1 MIRAVNNS
9 SLSFKS
15 SQVNILSTADNH
27 GDILAMPQIMKAV
40 EMNKRD
46 MFERAQEKGTMNLF
60 AIAGDFFLNPKKSG
74 FLTNP
79 ENLNGDIQHNFL
91 KKIIQTVRETAGEEN
106 EFDTVYT
113 PGNHCFDGGDK
124 WLFDKLNRTPMTT
137 IMTNINLEKSPLAQ
151 DLMAKNKNIV
161 TEKIYEIQDN
171 KNPDL
176 KNKILVLGVTIPAMD
191 YYSPNLLEG
200 SEFFDN
206 TNKNDV
212 LLEKE
217 DLQNTFDV
225 VEKSVEKFKKENPN
239 GAVVVMAHTG
249 NKLSS
254 LLAERVSDI
263 DLILNGHDHK
273 EFEILKG
280 KTLILSHGQNSKFLR
295 TSQLQFDDNGK
306 LSGIRA
312 MKFDITKYEPIA
324 RKDAK
329 IQEFVNEN
337 LREDLVPLVYF
348 KNENLKNSE
357 LVLDDSIRYANN
369 VIANY
374 TTSAIKS
381 ALKEKGYGDV
391 DAVGI
396 PGSIFRNGLK
406 SHERRS
412 TLNNI
417 DLLKMFDGV
426 NEDLSGVQ
434 IGKITGQELL
444 DLIIENVL
452 NNLKSRTRNSLIQW
466 SDIQVN
472 RSLFKKIKNGES
484 DANYYDCV
492 KIRDSKS
499 GVFEPINLGKEYS
512 ILMSDKYLVK
522 DSPHIE
528 APSKIKEKFE
538 KIPESYDSLFRKHL
552 ELANYEIKITDKLKE
567 ERIL

>member
-1 MIRAVNNS
+1 MARVLNNFPI
-9 SLSFKS
+9 SFKS

-27 GDILAMPQIMKAV
+27 GDILAMPQIIKAV
-40 EMNKRD
+40 ESNKRD
-46 MFERAQEKGTMNLF
+46 MFERADEKGTLNLF

-79 ENLNGDIQHNFL
+79 KNLNGDIQHNFL
-91 KKIIQTVRETAGEEN
+91 KKIIQTVRKTAGEKN
-106 EFDTVYT
+106 DFDTVYT

-124 WLFDKLNRTPMTT
+124 WLFDKLDKTPMTT
-137 IMTNINLEKSPLAQ
+137 VMTNINLAKSPLVQ
-151 DLMAKNKNIV
+151 DLMAGNKNIT
-161 TEKIYEIQDN
+161 TEKIYEVQDN
-171 KNPDL
+171 KNSDL

-191 YYSPNLLEG
+191 YYSPNLLVG
-200 SEFFDN
+200 SEFYDN

-212 LLEKE
+212 LLESE
-217 DLQNTFDV
+217 DLQNTFQV
-225 VEKSVEKFKKENPN
+225 VEDRVNKFKKENPK
-239 GAVVVMAHTG
+239 GAVVIMSHTG
-249 NKLSS
+249 NKISS
-254 LLAERVSDI
+254 LMAERIPEI

-295 TSQLQFDDNGK
+295 ASQLQFDDCGK
-306 LSGIRA
+306 LSEIRA
-312 MKFDITKYEPIA
+312 RKFDITKYEPIA
-324 RKDAK
+324 RKDTK

-337 LREDLVPLVYF
+337 LKEDLTPLVYF

-374 TTSAIKS
+374 TTSAIKG
-381 ALKEKGYGDV
+381 ALAEKGYPEV

-412 TLNNI
+412 TLDNI

-434 IGKITGQELL
+434 IGKITGQELT
-444 DLIIENVL
+444 DLIIENVS
-452 NNLKSRTRNSLIQW
+452 NNLISRTRNSLIQW

-472 RSLFKKIKNGES
+472 RSLFKKIKNNQS
-484 DANYYDCV
+484 DLPYYDAI
-492 KIRDSKS
+492 KIRNKKT
-499 GVFEPINLGKEYS
+499 GEFEPIKLDKEYS

-522 DSPHIE
+522 DSPHIS
-528 APSKIKEKFE
+528 APSKIKEKFV
-538 KIPESYDSLFRKHL
+538 KIPETYDSLFRKHL
-552 ELANYEIKITDKLKE
+552 ESVNYEIKITDKSKE

>member
-27 GDILAMPQIMKAV
+27 GDILAMPQIIKAV
-40 EMNKRD
+40 EQNKRD
-46 MFERAQEKGTMNLF
+46 MFERADECGTLNML

-79 ENLNGDIQHNFL
+79 KNLNGDIQHNFL
-91 KKIIQTVRETAGEEN
+91 RKIIETAKKTAGSVN
-106 EFDTVYT
+106 EFHTVYT

-124 WLFDKLNRTPMTT
+124 WLFDKLDKTPMTT

-151 DLMAKNKNIV
+151 DLMAKNKNIT
-161 TEKIYEIQDN
+161 TEKIYEVQDN
-171 KNPDL
+171 KNPNL

-191 YYSPNLLEG
+191 YYSPNLLVG

-212 LLEKE
+212 LLEEE
-217 DLQNTFDV
+217 DLQNTFKV
-225 VEKSVEKFKKENPN
+225 VEDRVNKFKKENPK
-239 GAVVVMAHTG
+239 GAVVVMSHTG
-249 NKLSS
+249 NKISS
-254 LLAERVSDI
+254 LMAEKVPDI

-306 LSGIRA
+306 LSEIRA
-312 MKFDITKYEPIA
+312 RKFDITKYEPIA

-337 LREDLVPLVYF
+337 LKEDLVPLVYF

-374 TTSAIKS
+374 TTSAIKG
-381 ALKEKGYGDV
+381 ALAKKGYSDV

-434 IGKITGQELL
+434 IGKITGQELT

-452 NNLKSRTRNSLIQW
+452 NNLISRTRNSLIQW

-472 RSLFKKIKNGES
+472 RSLFKKIKNNQS
-484 DANYYDCV
+484 DLAYYDAI
-492 KIRDSKS
+492 KIRNKET
-499 GVFEPINLGKEYS
+499 GEFEPIKLDKEYS
-512 ILMSDKYLVK
+512 ILLPDKYLVK

-528 APSKIKEKFE
+528 TPAKIREKFE
-538 KIPESYDSLFRKHL
+538 KIPETYDSLFRKHL
-552 ELANYEIKITDKLKE
+552 EMVDYEIKITDKQKE

>member
-1 MIRAVNNS
+1 MIRAINNS

-46 MFERAQEKGTMNLF
+46 MFERSGEAGTLNLF
-60 AIAGDFFLNPKKSG
+60 AIAGDFFLNPKKGG

-79 ENLNGDIQHNFL
+79 ENSAGDIQHNFL
-91 KKIIQTVRETAGEEN
+91 KKIIKTVANVAGSEN

-113 PGNHCFDGGDK
+113 AGNHCFDGGDK
-124 WLFDKLNRTPMTT
+124 WLFDKLNKTPMTS
-137 IMTNINLEKSPLAQ
+137 IMTNINLSKSPLAK
-151 DLMAKNKNIV
+151 DFMTKNHNI
-161 TEKIYEIQDN
+161 TTQKIYEIQDD
-171 KNPDL
+171 KNPNL
-176 KNKILVLGVTIPAMD
+176 RNKILVLGITIPTMD
-191 YYSPNLLEG
+191 YYSPNILVG
-200 SEFFDN
+200 SEFWDN

-212 LLEKE
+212 LLEEE
-217 DLQNTFDV
+217 DLQNTFKV
-225 VEKSVEKFKKENPN
+225 VDESVSKFKKENPN
-239 GAVVVMAHTG
+239 GAVVVMSHTG
-249 NKLSS
+249 NKISS
-254 LLAERVSDI
+254 LLAEKVPDI

-312 MKFDITKYEPIA
+312 RKFDITKYEPIA

-337 LREDLVPLVYF
+337 LKEDLVPLVYF

-369 VIANY
+369 VVANY
-374 TTSAIKS
+374 TTTAIKDV
-381 ALKEKGYGDV
+381 LKESGYPEV

-396 PGSIFRNGLK
+396 PASTFRNGLK

-426 NEDLSGVQ
+426 SEYLSALR
-434 IGKITGQELL
+434 IGKITGQELS

-452 NNLKSRTRNSLIQW
+452 NNLISRTRNPLIQW
-466 SDIQVN
+466 SDIQVD
-472 RSLFKKIKNGES
+472 RSLFKKIKNNQS
-484 DANYYDCV
+484 DLTYQDAI
-492 KIRDSKS
+492 KIRNNETGK
-499 GVFEPINLGKEYS
+499 FEPIELGKEYS
-512 ILMSDKYLVK
+512 ILISDKYLAK
-522 DSPHIE
+522 GSPNIKT
-528 APSKIKEKFE
+528 PSKIREKFV
-538 KIPESYDSLFRKHL
+538 KIPETYDSLFRKHL
-552 ELANYEIKITDKLKE
+552 KSVNYEIKITDKLKE